1 MYILVWTAKIRQALD
16 ELARSSHRNTSTSLV
31 GPLGFLSSRKHL
43 MFQLLHP
50 ITSWLLIAVVLT
62 GQLPALIH
70 KVECVH
76 SCAVVQANVD
86 DSFGLETPS
95 SSPCCDKS
103 CCNSAL
109 DGTPEVVTPT
119 VGNLSVQS
127 EHACDDCT
135 ICQSLLSTNGLVG
148 LSDRPVGSELLQVE
162 LLAAEQV
169 APELN
174 RFGIS
179 QSRAPPGCSA

>member
-1 MYILVWTAKIRQALD
+1 M
-16 ELARSSHRNTSTSLV
+16 SLV

-70 KVECVH
+70 KVECGH
-76 SCAVVQANVD
+76 SCAVTE
-86 DSFGLETPS
+86 DSCDVETLS
-95 SSPCCDKS
+95 SSTRCGKGCCK
-103 CCNSAL
+103 
-109 DGTPEVVTPT
+109 TPDHDAV
-119 VGNLSVQS
+119 SS
-127 EHACDDCT
+127 EHECDECT

-148 LSDRPVGSELLQVE
+148 LSDRPVASELLQAELHAVE
-162 LLAAEQV
+162 QA